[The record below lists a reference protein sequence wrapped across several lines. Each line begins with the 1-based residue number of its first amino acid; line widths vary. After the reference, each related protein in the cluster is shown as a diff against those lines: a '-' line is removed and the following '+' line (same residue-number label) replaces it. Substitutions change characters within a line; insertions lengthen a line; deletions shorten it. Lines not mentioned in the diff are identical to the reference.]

1 MTTTDNSTRLRV
13 EHCTILPSELVRKMH
28 LYFDAMANVSDDCA
42 DFMSAITQYDAV
54 DVQDDL
60 LGQLR
65 SNALDEAAYVC
76 EAHGDSFIG
85 NTDIGQTNQ
94 RIAYLLAENIRT
106 LKGEEE
112 TSIPVA
118 SPVAS
123 TLSETDI
130 TAKLNAAVDAEY
142 PIPDNPH
149 ASVITRATD
158 NRAAMWRGIVAARA
172 IFEQAVPQVAAPFTP
187 VEHITINGH
196 QLKAA
201 LALAWPDG
209 DADPLQGETVVNI
222 TRWPAGQATGEN
234 GEPLDMPAGLYL
246 DYDDLPGE
254 GMMHLP
260 EEAEND
266 NAVATN

>member
-1 MTTTDNSTRLRV
+1 M
-13 EHCTILPSELVRKMH
+13 LPSELVRAMH
-28 LYFDAMANVSDDCA
+28 LYFDAMANVSDDCGE
-42 DFMSAITQYDAV
+42 FMSAITKYGSV
-54 DVQDDL
+54 EVQDEL

-65 SNALDEAAYVC
+65 SNALDEAAHEC
-76 EAHGDSFIG
+76 ERHGDSFIG

-94 RIAYLLAENIRT
+94 RIAYLLAENIRA

-112 TSIPVA
+112 KEITPDTRA
-118 SPVAS
+118 AS
-123 TLSETDI
+123 TLSEADI

-172 IFEQAVPQVAAPFTP
+172 IFAQAVPQVIAPFSP
-187 VEHITINGH
+187 VEHVTINGN

-201 LALAWPDG
+201 LALTWPDG
-209 DADPLQGETVVNI
+209 DADPMQGETVVNI
-222 TRWPAGQATGEN
+222 TRWPAGQAAGEN
-234 GEPLDMPAGLYL
+234 GEMLDMPAGLYL

-254 GMMHLP
+254 GMTHLP
-260 EEAEND
+260 EEPEND
-266 NAVATN
+266 TTAAQNLGAQYD